1 MMNLEHIT
9 GIKQKHHDSWKVCQ
23 RPTKVW
29 ENGLDAL
36 NVDHI
41 SELELQFD
49 QKWGFLEEGGG
60 GEEEEEGEWGRE

>member
-49 QKWGFLEEGGG
+49 QK
-60 GEEEEEGEWGRE
+60 